1 MQNLETIKA
10 EKANRSVRQINR
22 YANDITKCLEGMPCN
37 DCREQV
43 IAGVSAAVKDIET
56 EQCLIRLALSRLGMT
71 SEKSKTNV

>member
-1 MQNLETIKA
+1 MPNLETFRA

-22 YANDITKCLEGMPCN
+22 YASDITKCLEGMPCS

-56 EQCLIRLALSRLGMT
+56 EQCLLRLALSRLGMK